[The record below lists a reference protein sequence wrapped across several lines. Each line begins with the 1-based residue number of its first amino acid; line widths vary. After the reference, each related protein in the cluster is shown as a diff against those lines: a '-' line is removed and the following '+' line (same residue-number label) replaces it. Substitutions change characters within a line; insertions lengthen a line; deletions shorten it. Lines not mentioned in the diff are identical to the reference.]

1 MHGVASHAAYKCLT
15 PIIDMLEMRHYK
27 TEGERMEDDL
37 EITVVDCLQGM
48 EQMMG
53 RKLLRLGAIDI
64 DTYRVPSS
72 GAVPHD
78 DVSIVS
84 PCAPLVIF

>member
-1 MHGVASHAAYKCLT
+1 MDPHAAYKCLA

-37 EITVVDCLQGM
+37 EITIIDCLQGM

-53 RKLLRLGAIDI
+53 RKLLRLNAIDI
-64 DTYRVPSS
+64 DMYR
-72 GAVPHD
+72 
-78 DVSIVS
+78 
-84 PCAPLVIF
+84 CAPNGTIPRHLDRLTICPL